1 MDDSNNMRQEVKR
14 HFKKVDPILF
24 RVAEQA
30 GKLEDITPQR
40 PSEYFSSLCREIVA
54 QQLGSG
60 AVHAI
65 LGRFHNLF
73 PQKKAKPS
81 YIVAIQARELRKS
94 GMSWAK
100 ARYIKDLAQKVTTRE
115 VVLSKLSSLSDKE
128 AIIELT
134 KIKGVGPW
142 TAEMFLMFSL
152 GREDV
157 FSFGDLGLRKA
168 MERLYGKRKPEPI
181 VARWSP
187 YRSWASRILW
197 KSVDGA

>member
-1 MDDSNNMRQEVKR
+1 MKQEVRR

-24 RVAEQA
+24 RAIEQV
-30 GKLEDITPQR
+30 GELEDIVPQKS
-40 PSEYFSSLCREIVA
+40 SEYFNSLCREIVA

-65 LGRFHNLF
+65 VGRFNNLF
-73 PQKKAKPS
+73 PQKKPKPS
-81 YIVAIQARELRKS
+81 YIVAIQEEELRKC

-100 ARYIKDLAQKVTTRE
+100 ARYIKDLAQKVITRE
-115 VVLSKLSSLSDKE
+115 VVLSKLSSLSDE
-128 AIIELT
+128 EVIIELT
-134 KIKGVGPW
+134 KIKGIGPW

-157 FSFGDLGLRKA
+157 FSFGDLGLKNA
-168 MERLYGKRKPEPI
+168 MKKLYGQKKQEPI

-197 KSVDGA
+197 KLVDG

>member
-1 MDDSNNMRQEVKR
+1 MRREVKQ

-24 RVAEQA
+24 RVSEQA
-30 GKLEDITPQR
+30 GELKDIIPQR

-60 AVHAI
+60 AAHAI

-73 PQKKAKPS
+73 PQKKSRPS
-81 YIVAIQARELRKS
+81 YIVAIQAGELRKC
-94 GMSWAK
+94 GMSWGK

-115 VVLSKLSSLSDKE
+115 VVLSKLSSLSDE
-128 AIIELT
+128 EVIIELT
-134 KIKGVGPW
+134 KIKGIGPW

-152 GREDV
+152 GREDI
-157 FSFGDLGLRKA
+157 FSFGDLGLRNA
-168 MERLYGKRKPEPI
+168 MKKLYGEKKQEPI

-187 YRSWASRILW
+187 YRSFASRILW
-197 KSVDGA
+197 RIIDEK